1 MEMLQMDGERFSR
14 EVLAAGKPALVEF
27 WAPWCVYCR
36 RIGPAVGQ
44 LAARYAGRL
53 TVGQVNIDEE
63 PALAERYGIEVVPT
77 LLFFRDGQP
86 AGRAVA
92 PASLAE
98 IEDFVT
104 AHWKE

>member
-1 MEMLQMDGERFSR
+1 MDGERCSR

-44 LAARYAGRL
+44 LAARDAGRL
-53 TVGQVNIDEE
+53 TVGQINIDGE

-86 AGRAVA
+86 ADRAVA

-104 AHWKE
+104 AHWKG